1 MFWFV
6 DYPHRY
12 SSLSYQSWL
21 DAFKL
26 THPDHPFDL
35 LNKHQPD
42 IRKRYL
48 PAPFPWNIRE
58 EVDSMRWCPEYE
70 VIVEESNALDLLDS
84 IWEGQQKHVVAE
96 MDLTTFVF
104 CEYWIDFDNRVL
116 KVKGVSDRGM
126 LEDCMTIPFESLVEG
141 DIVRSARAVRHAKEL
156 AELEEATAKLDLVD

>member
-12 SSLSYQSWL
+12 SWLPYELWL

-35 LNKHQPD
+35 LNEHQPD

-70 VIVEESNALDLLDS
+70 VIVEESNALDS
-84 IWEGQQKHVVAE
+84 TWEGQQKYVVEE

-104 CEYWIDFDNRVL
+104 YEYWVDFDNRVL
-116 KVKGVSDRGM
+116 EVRGVLDEGVLKDR
-126 LEDCMTIPFESLVEG
+126 MTIPFESLVEG
-141 DIVRSARAVRHAKEL
+141 DLVRSAKAVRHAKEL
-156 AELEEATAKLDLVD
+156 AELEDATAKLDLVD